1 MYVGCFSQSTAYC
14 FLHTAYSIR
23 GVNDLILTT
32 NHGTSSYLFENLAAC
47 AGIRHGIFTRNGG
60 CSPPPFNSLNV
71 SHGIGDD
78 ESRVEANRQIVGR
91 CFRGADLVY
100 SRQVHGRQVIN
111 LVDYSDHQRGSMH
124 LAEPIVGDAMVTD
137 QPQKALVIQV
147 ADCQSVLLYEPA
159 RRVVANVHC
168 GWRGSIQNIIGC
180 TVETMAQQFNCNP
193 GRIIAGIGPSLGPCC
208 AEFINYKAEIPQ
220 AFWNYK
226 DSNHHFNFW
235 SISCDQ
241 LTKAGVAPENIETS
255 RICTRCRTD
264 EFFSYRNAKITGRF
278 AAAIGLK

>member
-1 MYVGCFSQSTAYC
+1 MIHREKDGLSFYQFS
-14 FLHTAYSIR
+14 H
-23 GVNDLILTT
+23 
-32 NHGTSSYLFENLAAC
+32 LAAC

-60 CSPPPFNSLNV
+60 CSPAPFNSLNV

-78 ESRVEANRQIVGR
+78 ESRVEANRQTVGR
-91 CFRGADLVY
+91 CFRGADLMY

-111 LVDYSDHQRGSMH
+111 LVDYSDHQRGSPH

-180 TVETMAQQFNCNP
+180 TVETMAQQFDCNP
-193 GRIIAGIGPSLGPCC
+193 GRMIAGIGPSLGPCC

-226 DSNHHFNFW
+226 DSNHHFDFW

-255 RICTRCRTD
+255 RICTRCRAD
-264 EFFSYRNAKITGRF
+264 EFFSYRSAKITGRF
-278 AAAIGLK
+278 AAVIGMTGLRD